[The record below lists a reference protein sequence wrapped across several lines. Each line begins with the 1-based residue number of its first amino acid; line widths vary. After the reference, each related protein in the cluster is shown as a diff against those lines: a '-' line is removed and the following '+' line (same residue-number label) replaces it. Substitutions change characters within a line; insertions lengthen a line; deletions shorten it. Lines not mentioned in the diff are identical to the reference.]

1 MLKGPSNLE
10 LDKGGYQVFL
20 EFGQSDGLFYLEE
33 SLSTSR
39 GHGPWGGGG
48 GVSGKN
54 DILS

>member
-1 MLKGPSNLE
+1 MGGKGLGPSNLG

-39 GHGPWGGGG
+39 GHGPQG
-48 GVSGKN
+48 SKN